1 MPESTMSEA
10 NSVQG
15 EVVEKKASKLGSN
28 ALGLFLIEQATNE
41 DFQKAKN
48 QFQDSFLQDTQ
59 HIRKVDGAIRL
70 KTKRG
75 WNPYVVFTDTL
86 LDTDDDEIREYKYL
100 GQYKELDK
108 YLVSGSF
115 WEHFECYAVD
125 KETAQMTTFW
135 NCPIISP
142 DKKMLANL
150 SMAYGLEGVPN
161 GIQVWKVAHEYQNQQ
176 GPFVISKFI
185 EIDQQVWAPNDFV
198 WETPSSIILQV
209 FSIET
214 FWEKQGE
221 PTEDDFQY
229 LRLTLN

>member
-1 MPESTMSEA
+1 MPESPESKSVREEA
-10 NSVQG
+10 VD
-15 EVVEKKASKLGSN
+15 KKVTESRSN
-28 ALGLFLIEQATNE
+28 ALGLFLMELATKE
-41 DFQKAKN
+41 DFQDAKN
-48 QFQDSFLQDTQ
+48 LFQDSFLQDTQ
-59 HIRKVDGAIRL
+59 QVRKVDSAIRL

-86 LDTDDDEIREYKYL
+86 LDTDDDAIREYQYL

-125 KETAQMTTFW
+125 KETGQITTFW
-135 NCPIISP
+135 NCPTISP

-161 GIQVWKVAHEYQNQQ
+161 GIQVWKVEHEYQNQQ
-176 GPFVISKFI
+176 GPIAISKFI
-185 EIDQQVWAPNDFV
+185 EIDQQVWAPDDFV
-198 WETPSSIILQV
+198 WKSPSSIILQV

-214 FWEKQGE
+214 FWEKQGDL
-221 PTEDDFQY
+221 TEDDFQY
-229 LRLTLN
+229 LRLKFN